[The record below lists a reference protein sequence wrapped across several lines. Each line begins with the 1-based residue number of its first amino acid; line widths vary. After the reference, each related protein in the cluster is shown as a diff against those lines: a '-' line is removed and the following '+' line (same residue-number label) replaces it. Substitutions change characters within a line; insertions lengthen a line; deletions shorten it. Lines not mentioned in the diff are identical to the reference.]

1 MQKEILFKRNMYR
14 KDIERMCLKCFP
26 VIWKKITQNLLEEE
40 NDCEEETNLTPQ
52 DTIGNIDCYK
62 YECECKPMA
71 TFAESFSILLRLNSR
86 SAKGASRPFSFH
98 ERLPDYESHVLHL
111 STKWMSYS
119 FCSHC
124 S

>member
-71 TFAESFSILLRLNSR
+71 TFAKSFSILLRLNPEAR
-86 SAKGASRPFSFH
+86 REHLAHSAFMSNCPTMSH
-98 ERLPDYESHVLHL
+98 TCYTYLPNG
-111 STKWMSYS
+111 
-119 FCSHC
+119 
-124 S
+124 